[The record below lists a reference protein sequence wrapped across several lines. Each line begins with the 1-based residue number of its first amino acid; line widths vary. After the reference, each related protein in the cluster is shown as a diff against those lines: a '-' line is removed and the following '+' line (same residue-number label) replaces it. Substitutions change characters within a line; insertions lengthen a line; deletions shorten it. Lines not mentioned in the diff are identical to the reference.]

1 MSMDKFLFFDIK
13 RSKVINI
20 LIIIELAIWIFYS
33 GSLISLARFNDS
45 FKNRLYNSFSPDNS
59 SIIIFVDLI
68 RKNPLP
74 EDQESNQKVVKET
87 LDFIKSLDLSYGL
100 FREGDESQISVDEL
114 GMELDD
120 IKPGYNDM
128 EKFTTGLKPMYMSW
142 HMLNYYNEHIY
153 GNIEIW
159 NDSNN
164 GEIPVILGDTFRSK
178 YKLGDIIS
186 SSDKSYKI
194 TGFFDKDIISFDY
207 NNIMVTSYSL
217 NGSMIIPVEDEK
229 IISEYNAEP
238 VLVYSKD
245 GSKLDNVELRM
256 NIKEICPDAKITPMT
271 TTIDNYLEQIT
282 KEKQFELIRVLLV
295 TLVITAS
302 VIVTILYKISLNKDR
317 IGVLFS
323 IGISKIQIFK
333 VLASEMLFVSA
344 IGIILG
350 DIIYLIKC
358 KNAHEVFINENY
370 LSNLYISI
378 CLLIVIILSSLIVG
392 YKAINKLTPREMMG
406 GFVE

>member
-33 GSLISLARFNDS
+33 GSFISLAIFNDS

-128 EKFTTGLKPMYMSW
+128 EKFTTGLKPMYMSR

-186 SSDKSYKI
+186 ISDKSYKI

-271 TTIDNYLEQIT
+271 TSKHIDI
-282 KEKQFELIRVLLV
+282 
-295 TLVITAS
+295 
-302 VIVTILYKISLNKDR
+302 YKFDK
-317 IGVLFS
+317 
-323 IGISKIQIFK
+323 
-333 VLASEMLFVSA
+333 
-344 IGIILG
+344 
-350 DIIYLIKC
+350 
-358 KNAHEVFINENY
+358 
-370 LSNLYISI
+370 
-378 CLLIVIILSSLIVG
+378 
-392 YKAINKLTPREMMG
+392 
-406 GFVE
+406 